1 MSKASSAKTSP
12 QKTSLSVDDAVARK
26 VDAAA
31 KASRSSG
38 GGVSG
43 GENPY
48 GERHLETSLDKA
60 MSMAFGGRTRD
71 ADDVTQER

>member
-1 MSKASSAKTSP
+1 
-12 QKTSLSVDDAVARK
+12 

-38 GGVSG
+38 GGGGGGG
-43 GENPY
+43 GENSY